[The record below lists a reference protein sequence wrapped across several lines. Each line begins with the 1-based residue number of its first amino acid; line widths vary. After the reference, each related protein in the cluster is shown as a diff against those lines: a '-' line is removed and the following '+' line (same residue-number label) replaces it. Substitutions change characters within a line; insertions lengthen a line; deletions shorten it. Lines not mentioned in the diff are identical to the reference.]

1 MHNQDQEETEILRDI
16 LNGVKELMIETHR
29 QRKEVRELWDEIEVQ
44 YNQGAMTEMTFA
56 VEKEQFRRTN
66 ENIDFCL
73 RSLDRQK
80 KIALNKLQELE

>member
-1 MHNQDQEETEILRDI
+1 MHEQHQDETEILRDI
-16 LNGVKELMIETHR
+16 LRGVKELMIETHR
-29 QRKEVRELWDEIEVQ
+29 QRKEVRELWDEVELQ
-44 YNQGAMTEMTFA
+44 YQGGIMSELTFA

-66 ENIDFCL
+66 ENIDYCL